1 MKKFL
6 VTILAFVYLTVSS
19 GATINMHYCM
29 GKLMNW
35 DLTNKQNTQSKCG
48 ICGMEQSGHKGCCKD
63 EHKILQIDKDQ
74 KISESAFQS
83 FNISSEAITATY
95 AELPSVTIPPLL
107 VENPFSHAPPR
118 SGAIPIFMLNCNFRI

>member
-63 EHKILQIDKDQ
+63 EHKVLQIDKDQ
-74 KISESAFQS
+74 KKSESAFQS
-83 FNISSEAITATY
+83 FNISSEAIAVTY
-95 AELPSVTIPPLL
+95 AELPSITISSILI
-107 VENPFSHAPPR
+107 ENPVAHGPPQLG
-118 SGAIPIFMLNCNFRI
+118 SVPIFILNCNFRI

>member
-6 VTILAFVYLTVSS
+6 VIILAFVYLTVSS

-63 EHKILQIDKDQ
+63 EHKVLQIDKDQ
-74 KISESAFQS
+74 KKSESAFQS
-83 FNISSEAITATY
+83 FSISSEAIAVNYT
-95 AELPSVTIPPLL
+95 ELPSIIISSIL
-107 VENPFSHAPPR
+107 VENPVAHAPPR
-118 SGAIPIFMLNCNFRI
+118 SGAVPIFMLNCNYRI